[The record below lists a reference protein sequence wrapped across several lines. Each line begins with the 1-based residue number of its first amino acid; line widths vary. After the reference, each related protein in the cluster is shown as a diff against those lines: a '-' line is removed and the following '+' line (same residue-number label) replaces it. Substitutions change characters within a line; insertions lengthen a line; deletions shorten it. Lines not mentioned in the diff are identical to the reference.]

1 VPTQSA
7 APRPAARVF
16 RRPAAKSVRAAR
28 EPGIRPAIFYGCFA
42 ALIGTNVL
50 TLVGFLMAPD
60 IAALMNGQNKLVF
73 SAYED
78 RIAQL
83 RVEVD
88 RLHSRQYAQA
98 GDINLQLQELTQ
110 QQEVLL
116 EQHQYVKQLA
126 EKAAELGIVTAD
138 LSPAEHQEDP
148 ALLTGA
154 LSYGPGDGRPGIE
167 AAAAAI
173 DEMMSESRL
182 ALAAISEGANTA
194 TEDIVTALGGVGIRP
209 KLPAEDA
216 MGGPFEPAVEGADSL
231 SIVDDANAVFGA
243 LARFRAARSAMDAA
257 PIHKPVVGNVRMSSG
272 YGNRKDPFTRRKAF
286 HAGIDFP
293 APSGTTV
300 LSAGAGTVIFAGRKS
315 GYGNVVEISHG
326 DGLVTRYAHLSA
338 FLVKEGQSVSTGTP
352 IARVGSTGRS
362 TGPHLHFEV
371 RRKDGAVDPAG
382 YLAVGKRLRRYLGV

>member
-1 VPTQSA
+1 VFG
-7 APRPAARVF
+7 RPAVN
-16 RRPAAKSVRAAR
+16 SVRAR
-28 EPGIRPAIFYGCFA
+28 ERGIRPAIFYGCFA
-42 ALIGTNVL
+42 ALFGTNVL
-50 TLVGFLMAPD
+50 TLVGLLMAPD

-78 RIAQL
+78 RIAEL

-126 EKAAELGIVTAD
+126 EKAAELGIITAD
-138 LSPAEHQEDP
+138 LSHAEGKEEP
-148 ALLTGA
+148 ALVTSS
-154 LSYGPGDGRPGIE
+154 LSYRPGGGRPDVE

-194 TEDIVTALGGVGIRP
+194 TEDIVTALGAVGIRP
-209 KLPAEDA
+209 KLPAEAA
-216 MGGPFEPAVEGADSL
+216 MGGPFEPAVEGPDSL
-231 SIVDDANAVFGA
+231 SIVDDANAVVGA
-243 LARFRAARSAMDAA
+243 LARFRAARKAMDAA
-257 PIHKPVVGNVRMSSG
+257 PIHRPVAGMRMSSG

-293 APSGTTV
+293 APTGTTV
-300 LSAGAGTVIFAGRKS
+300 LSAGAGTVTFAGEKS
-315 GYGNVVEISHG
+315 GYGNVVEISHS
-326 DGLVTRYAHLSA
+326 DGLLTRYAHLSA

-382 YLAVGKRLRRYLGV
+382 YLAVGKRLRQYLGA